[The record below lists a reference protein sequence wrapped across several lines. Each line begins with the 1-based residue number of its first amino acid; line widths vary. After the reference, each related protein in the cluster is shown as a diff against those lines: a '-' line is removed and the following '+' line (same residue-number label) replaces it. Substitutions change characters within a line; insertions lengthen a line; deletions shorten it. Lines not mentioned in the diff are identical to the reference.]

1 MMMTPPEDVVELRLT
16 NLEADLREER
26 KARRDSVI
34 RLEDKKADQDDL
46 KTLADEVHGLRRAL
60 VLFSLTMIGTAVVF
74 LVGVLAIVSQH

>member
-1 MMMTPPEDVVELRLT
+1 MIPPDEVVELRLT
-16 NLEADLREER
+16 TLEVDLREER
-26 KARRDSVI
+26 KARRESVI

-74 LVGVLAIVSQH
+74 LVGVLAIVSQP